1 LSILRKYQQEAIDT
15 TLSKLEKGINRS
27 IIVLPTGAGKT
38 KTAVSLVKQAG
49 FKSVLFCSDSEELI
63 EQSAMAFIRE
73 AFDERLSNHIQEQG
87 FLNYVKDGGIF
98 AGSPYKIGAI
108 KASLFQPYGNIVAC
122 SLQTLYRRLDLL
134 KPDQFDCVIIDECH
148 GATAKTWVQSINY
161 LKPKLLLGLTATP
174 VRTDGVSL
182 GTVFDEIVYE
192 YKLKDAIEQGYLC
205 EIDAIRVKTNIS
217 LDSVKTT
224 AGDLNQKELSEEINC
239 YARNKLIVDS
249 YLKYAKGRKGIFFC
263 VTIQHCLDLLEVF
276 LEAGIK
282 AKAVSSNEELTG
294 DRSLTIKQYKDNE
307 FDVLINVSIV
317 CKGFD
322 DPETSCVGNACPTK
336 SYTKWAQG
344 IGRGLRLKQ
353 GEFKDC
359 VILDF
364 VDNTSK
370 HSLVNSF
377 SLDKGLPPEERVY
390 ITSKDREKLIEARRV
405 RIEGKTNKDERVQL
419 LPIMTPKFKTTIKS
433 TELADDQQKAHLKF
447 LGFDTDE
454 TVYTRENY
462 REIIGSFPADSE
474 QIFELKKFGFK
485 MDSPITR
492 SQASYSLYMYKNDKI
507 KQKR

>member
-1 LSILRKYQQEAIDT
+1 
-15 TLSKLEKGINRS
+15 
-27 IIVLPTGAGKT
+27 
-38 KTAVSLVKQAG
+38 
-49 FKSVLFCSDSEELI
+49 
-63 EQSAMAFIRE
+63 M
-73 AFDERLSNHIQEQG
+73 
-87 FLNYVKDGGIF
+87 
-98 AGSPYKIGAI
+98 
-108 KASLFQPYGNIVAC
+108 VAC

-148 GATAKTWVQSINY
+148 GATAKTWIQSINY

-174 VRTDGVSL
+174 IRADGVSL

-205 EIDAIRVKTNIS
+205 QIDAIRVKTNIS

-249 YLKYAKGRKGIFFC
+249 YLKYAKGRKAIIFC

-294 DRSLTIKQYKDNE
+294 DRSITIKQYKE
-307 FDVLINVSIV
+307 HKFDVLINVSIAG
-317 CKGFD
+317 KGFD
-322 DPETSCVGNACPTK
+322 DPETSCIGNACPTK

-359 VILDF
+359 VILDY

-370 HSLVNSF
+370 HSLINAWN
-377 SLDKGLPPEERVY
+377 LDKGLPPEERVY
-390 ITSKDREKLIEARRV
+390 ITSDSREKLIEARRV
-405 RIEGKTNKDERVQL
+405 RIEGKHNKDERVQL
-419 LPIMTPKFKTTIKS
+419 LPVLSPRFKTTIKS
-433 TELADDQQKAHLKF
+433 QELATQPQLDWLKVLGYDIENTTYTKENCREILGGLPAKKSDIAELKN
-447 LGFDTDE
+447 LGFD
-454 TVYTRENY
+454 V
-462 REIIGSFPADSE
+462 S
-474 QIFELKKFGFK
+474 Q
-485 MDSPITR
+485 PITR
-492 SQASYSLYMYKNDKI
+492 NQASYTLWKHKNKQI
-507 KQKR
+507 KWNKQ

>member
-1 LSILRKYQQEAIDT
+1 MSGLRTYQQEAIDT
-15 TLSKLEKGINRS
+15 TLSKLEKGVNRS

-63 EQSAMAFIRE
+63 EQSAMAFIIE
-73 AFDERLSNHIQEQG
+73 AFDERLSNYISEQG
-87 FLNYVKDGGIF
+87 FLNYVKEGGIF
-98 AGSPYKIGAI
+98 AGSDYKIGAI
-108 KASLFQPYGNIVAC
+108 KASLFQPYGNMVAC

-174 VRTDGVSL
+174 TRADGVSL

-205 EIDAIRVKTNIS
+205 QIDAIRVKTNIS

-239 YARNKLIVDS
+239 YPRNKLIVDS
-249 YLKYAKGRKGIFFC
+249 YLKYAKGRKAIFFC

-307 FDVLINVSIV
+307 FDVLINVAIV

-370 HSLVNSF
+370 HSLINAF
-377 SLDKGLPPEERVY
+377 NLDKGLPPEDRVY
-390 ITSKDREKLIEARRV
+390 ITDKNREKLIEARRI
-405 RIEGKTNKDERVQL
+405 RIEGKTNKDERAQL

-433 TELADDQQKAHLKF
+433 TELIDEAQRKHLQF
-447 LGFDTDE
+447 LGYSCEE
-454 TVYTRENY
+454 TIYTKENY
-462 REIIGSFPADSE
+462 REIIGAFPADSE
-474 QIFELKKFGFK
+474 QLKELSKWKF
-485 MDSPITR
+485 DTSQPITR
-492 SQASYSLYMYKNDKI
+492 SQAAYTLWAYRNNKI